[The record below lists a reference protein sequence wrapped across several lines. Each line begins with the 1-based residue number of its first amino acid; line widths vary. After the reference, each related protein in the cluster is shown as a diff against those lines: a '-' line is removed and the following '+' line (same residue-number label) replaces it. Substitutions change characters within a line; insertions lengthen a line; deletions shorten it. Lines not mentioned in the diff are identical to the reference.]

1 MGILRTLNVQIWKD
15 KTDLSVFAFVEYNSI
30 SIASPPPLGTHE
42 CAPTLDHLVTRF
54 PFSTF
59 IYIWNDLPTN

>member
-30 SIASPPPLGTHE
+30 SIASPPPRARTN
-42 CAPTLDHLVTRF
+42 AP
-54 PFSTF
+54 P
-59 IYIWNDLPTN
+59 P